1 MAVYTARPCPT
12 SATRPAPGALPIT
25 PASTAAEPA
34 RPALRHL
41 APVPRAGS
49 GRAALAALAVM
60 LLAMLAGI
68 WWSRPPRAVPASA
81 PAASF
86 SAGRA
91 RAQLRVITRAPHP
104 VGSPEHARVR
114 AYLAGELRRLGLEVR
129 EQSTTSVLAAAPGA
143 RAGTVHNVLGRMRG
157 TASTGAVL
165 LMAHYDAVPGS
176 YGAADDGAGVVAI
189 LEALRALRAGPAPR
203 NDVMVVFSDAEEVGL
218 MGAAA
223 FEAQDPWARD
233 VGVVLN
239 FEGRGRTG
247 PVLMFQTSPGNGRL
261 VSIAAGAVRHP
272 AGSSL
277 MVDVYRRLP
286 NDTDLSVFL
295 RAARDYPGLNFSFV
309 GGHTHYHTPLDRFE
323 ELNPAT
329 LQHHGEYALG
339 LARAFGAADLRRLES
354 PDHVYFDLPVVGMVH
369 YPFGWA
375 LPIAVLAVLA
385 TAGVVVVAAR
395 RRLLTAGGVA
405 LGFGLF
411 VLSVALAVAIAML
424 GWKAV
429 SAARPG
435 LGWILQG
442 DAYNAD
448 WWLLTFAGLVGAATL
463 AVYALFRRRATA
475 ASLAVGPLLV
485 WAALALYTG
494 VAMPGASYLF
504 AWPVLLAAA
513 TLAVLAAAREVG
525 VGRAAGLALLAAPAL
540 MLFAPLVRMFE
551 TALSFRMLAVPMAMM
566 ALLLALLV
574 PQLEVLA
581 RPRGRVPAL
590 ALLALGVVALVVA
603 AATSGFSAEA
613 RKPDSIAYLL
623 DADAGQAWWASSD
636 PASDEWTRQFLGS
649 HPTRRSL
656 AAHGGGGLGGAP
668 LVAGAPRLALAPP
681 EARVISDGVVPGGR
695 RVRLRITSPRGA
707 QRMAAT
713 VEDSVAVGD
722 VEVNGMRPPVRP
734 STPPNRWIADAN
746 QRILTYYAVPP
757 EGIEL
762 AFTVRS
768 AAPVRVRLTDTSYG
782 LPPLPNVR
790 PRPDWMMSKP
800 FVLTDVT
807 LLTRR
812 VRI

>member
-1 MAVYTARPCPT
+1 M
-12 SATRPAPGALPIT
+12 T
-25 PASTAAEPA
+25 PSSTAAEPA
-34 RPALRHL
+34 RPALRHPTS
-41 APVPRAGS
+41 APPKGS

-60 LLAMLAGI
+60 LLAVVAGT
-68 WWSRPPRAVPASA
+68 WWARPPRAVPASA
-81 PAASF
+81 PATEF

-91 RAQLRVITRAPHP
+91 RAQLREITRAPHP
-104 VGSPEHARVR
+104 VGTPEHARVR
-114 AYLAGELRRLGLEVR
+114 AYLAGELRRLGMEVR
-129 EQSTTSVLAAAPGA
+129 EQNTTSVLPAAPGA
-143 RAGTVHNVLGRMRG
+143 RAATVHNVLGRLRG
-157 TASTGAVL
+157 TGSTGAVL

-176 YGAADDGAGVVAI
+176 YGAADDGAGVTAI

-247 PVLMFQTSPGNGRL
+247 PVLMFQTSRGNGRL

-329 LQHHGEYALG
+329 LQHHGDYALA
-339 LARAFGAADLRRLES
+339 LARAFGAADLRRLAS
-354 PDHVYFDLPVVGMVH
+354 PDHVYFDLPVVGLIH

-375 LPIAVLAVLA
+375 LPVALLAVLA
-385 TAGVVVVAAR
+385 AAGVVVVAAR
-395 RRLLTAGGVA
+395 KGLLTAGGVA
-405 LGFGLF
+405 LGFGF
-411 VLSVALAVAIAML
+411 FALSLALAVGIGVL

-429 SAARPG
+429 GAARPG
-435 LGWILQG
+435 LEWILQG

-448 WWLLTFAGLVGAATL
+448 WWLLAFAGLVGAATL
-463 AVYALFRRRATA
+463 AVYAAFRRRASA
-475 ASLAVGPLLV
+475 ASLAVGPLLA

-513 TLAVLAAAREVG
+513 SLAVLAAAREVG
-525 VGRAAGLALLAAPAL
+525 VGRAVALALLAAPAL

-551 TALSFRMLAVPMAMM
+551 TALGFPVLAVPMAML
-566 ALLLALLV
+566 ALVLALLV

-590 ALLALGVVALVVA
+590 ALLALGVGALGVA

-623 DADAGQAWWASSD
+623 DADSAKAYWASSD
-636 PASDEWTRQFLGS
+636 PGADEWTRQFLGV
-649 HPTRRSL
+649 HPARRSL
-656 AAHGGGGLGGAP
+656 ARYGGAGLGAAP
-668 LVAGAPRLALAPP
+668 LVADAPRVALAPP
-681 EARVISDGVVPGGR
+681 DARVLSDSVVPGGR
-695 RVRLRITSPRGA
+695 RIRLRITSPRGA
-707 QRMAAT
+707 QRMAAV

-722 VEVNGMRPPVRP
+722 VEVNGMRAPVRP
-734 STPPNRWIADAN
+734 GAEPNRWTAEPT

-768 AAPVRVRLTDTSYG
+768 AAPVRLRLTDTSYG
-782 LPPLPNVR
+782 LPAVPTVR
-790 PRPDWMMSKP
+790 PRPEWMMSKP